1 VRRQAG
7 RSAERGNRV
16 RIFDRHGVVPSSAS
30 MLLAVLFCL
39 AQAAASAAPISSYIP
54 ERVYHSDRKR
64 FTDFEAMLADLA
76 RADVV
81 FVGEQHDDPNT
92 HRLELA
98 ILEGLARRRDNITL
112 ALEMFERDVQPLV
125 SEYAAGSMPEEA
137 FLKDAR
143 PWPRYST
150 DYRPLVEFAKSHN
163 WPIVA
168 SNVPRRLASAV
179 AKGGL
184 AALKSSDGDPA
195 LYAGD
200 VQCPEDDY
208 FERFSETMTAHPMPG
223 MEKMTDADRRAMVN
237 RFYLSQCLKDETMA
251 ESVGRARE
259 QGSPLVVHVNGS
271 FHSDF
276 GDGAAERVRRRLPRA
291 RVVVLS
297 ILPVADLDTLKPSK
311 QDRRRA
317 DYLVY
322 TISTRPPG

>member
-1 VRRQAG
+1 
-7 RSAERGNRV
+7 
-16 RIFDRHGVVPSSAS
+16 
-30 MLLAVLFCL
+30 MLLAALFCF
-39 AQAAASAAPISSYIP
+39 AQAAASAAATLSSYIP
-54 ERVYHSDRKR
+54 ERVYDSDRKR

-98 ILEGLARRRDNITL
+98 ILEGLARRRGNIAL
-112 ALEMFERDVQPLV
+112 ALEMFERDVQSKLTDY
-125 SEYAAGSMPEEA
+125 SAGSMPEET

-143 PWPRYST
+143 PWPRYAT
-150 DYRPLVEFAKSHN
+150 DYRPLVEFAKSRN

-179 AKGGL
+179 TKGGL

-195 LYAGD
+195 LYADD

-223 MEKMTDADRRAMVN
+223 TEKMTDADRRAMVQ

-251 ESVGRARE
+251 ESVARARE
-259 QGSPLVVHVNGS
+259 QGPPLVVHVNGA

-276 GDGAAERVRRRLPRA
+276 GDGAAERVRRRLPRT

-297 ILPVADLDTLKPSK
+297 ILPVANLDTLKPSK
-311 QDRRRA
+311 EDRKRA
-317 DYLVY
+317 DYLVF
-322 TISTRPPG
+322 TISMRPPG